1 MTSRRYDAGMPPPET
16 SAPERDRPSLLKRL
30 VDLAV
35 GLLYRSVEVFRHPTA
50 TFSGP
55 TIVIANHFGGLAD
68 ALLLVA
74 ALDDVPRILARDR
87 IWRIPLVRRLMDA
100 VGAIPVHK
108 PEDRSTPVSN
118 ADMFTAAYAALADG
132 DTILIFPEGITV
144 DDPRIAR
151 LKTGAARIALGA
163 RADGVAGIQIVPIGL
178 HYEDKA
184 ALRSR
189 VSVIVGEPVDL
200 DATLAAMGV
209 DAPTP
214 DDRDLVRTLTD
225 TFERR
230 LREVAPD
237 FENWREATDLTFAA
251 EVALR
256 AASADPDRPVSLA
269 ERDRLANR
277 LAQAPPEDRAGIL
290 AAVER
295 YRRDLEAVGMSDR
308 GTYRG
313 MGTAEFL
320 RHVAGTLLLGA
331 ILVPFALVGI
341 ATSIP
346 PLLVIFG
353 LGKLPVSPAVKATLK
368 PAAAL
373 VLFPLAWGVAA
384 WRIVFE
390 HLGPIWTIVAIGL
403 VPLYLV
409 AGIVI
414 TERVVLLWRALRA
427 WRGRKGLREAAERIA
442 AGRAAVVAAV
452 ATRSDDPAAPPG

>member
-1 MTSRRYDAGMPPPET
+1 MRGVEASQPPGGPAHAAEALRVPDEGDHPVGDRRDPFFGHDDGA
-16 SAPERDRPSLLKRL
+16 
-30 VDLAV
+30 
-35 GLLYRSVEVFRHPTA
+35 
-50 TFSGP
+50 SGGREL
-55 TIVIANHFGGLAD
+55 GGVR
-68 ALLLVA
+68 LLVPA
-74 ALDDVPRILARDR
+74 EPVGVGHDDRRRAGRRELGDGARSGSTDDEVDR
-87 IWRIPLVRRLMDA
+87 RVEAGHVVLEPHDPPTR
-100 VGAIPVHK
+100 
-108 PEDRSTPVSN
+108 
-118 ADMFTAAYAALADG
+118 
-132 DTILIFPEGITV
+132 
-144 DDPRIAR
+144 DPRRSPAR
-151 LKTGAARIALGA
+151 VLE
-163 RADGVAGIQIVPIGL
+163 VP
-178 HYEDKA
+178 H
-184 ALRSR
+184 
-189 VSVIVGEPVDL
+189 P
-200 DATLAAMGV
+200 
-209 DAPTP
+209 
-214 DDRDLVRTLTD
+214 
-225 TFERR
+225 
-230 LREVAPD
+230 
-237 FENWREATDLTFAA
+237 A
-251 EVALR
+251 EVEELQLPR
-256 AASADPDRPVSLA
+256 PDPEELGREGVQTAGA
-269 ERDRLANR
+269 E
-277 LAQAPPEDRAGIL
+277 APPEDRAGIL

-452 ATRSDDPAAPPG
+452 ATRSDDPAASPG